1 MEKQKMTEKRK
12 LKVDWFELSAAFELN
27 IPETEAYL
35 DLETGAVLNV
45 TDEARRQLESL
56 WDEIP
61 AEAQD
66 PRAALEDRLAQH
78 SELHDWQRQTIR
90 DAMQVE
96 FNLDRYLSIDPE
108 PYADYNDME
117 RFIWTLDDDQLAVQL
132 DRAIRGRGA
141 FRRFKDL
148 LARHPQIQAAWYDF
162 KDRQNKR
169 RMRDWLEF
177 HNIEPLNEIDDE
189 SLQ

>member
-1 MEKQKMTEKRK
+1 MTEKRK
-12 LKVDWFELSAAFELN
+12 LKIDWFEFSAAFELN
-27 IPETEAYL
+27 FAETEAYL

-61 AEAQD
+61 AEVQD

-78 SELHDWQRQTIR
+78 GELHDWQRQTIR

-96 FNLDRYLSIDPE
+96 FNLDRYLFIDPE

-117 RFIWTLDDDQLAVQL
+117 RFIWTLDDDQLAAQL

-148 LARHPQIQAAWYDF
+148 LARHPQIQATWYDF

-169 RMRDWLEF
+169 RMRDWLEYYD
-177 HNIEPLNEIDDE
+177 IEPIKEPNDE
-189 SLQ
+189 KSLQ